1 LQFRGSFSQLTGCAC
16 PNGNCEDYVKTCS
29 CAATSCTVEQVAACV
44 DTWESQVCTGDY
56 SALQNMIS
64 IDSASP
70 APVSPPAT
78 FLQISFG
85 EKNFLSNTSQSA
97 DGAVGMPG
105 YVFFNPLKNYPTS
118 AAATKRRDF
127 AFANNKA
134 LTTLVQI
141 DAGAF
146 VNAEW
151 NWEKED
157 SRCKRCGQQSSTR
170 CLFSRF

>member
-1 LQFRGSFSQLTGCAC
+1 
-16 PNGNCEDYVKTCS
+16 
-29 CAATSCTVEQVAACV
+29 
-44 DTWESQVCTGDY
+44 
-56 SALQNMIS
+56 MIS
-64 IDSASP
+64 IDPASP

-105 YVFFNPLKNYPTS
+105 YVFLNPLRALPAS
-118 AAATKRRDF
+118 AAATTRRDF

-146 VNAEW
+146 VTAEW

-157 SRCKRCGQQSSTR
+157 SRCKRCGQQSNTF
-170 CLFSRF
+170 CLFSRY